1 MHTLT
6 HNWQT
11 RKQSKTHRI
20 TTKTTTGIQQ
30 RENAK
35 LLLQLQLL
43 LPHTTIEQQTKEK
56 QTEQYTTKNKQTTYI
71 NHMAGNV

>member
-20 TTKTTTGIQQ
+20 TTKTTTGMQQ

-43 LPHTTIEQQTKEK
+43 LPHTTIEQQTKENTQNNTLLKTSK
-56 QTEQYTTKNKQTTYI
+56 QLT
-71 NHMAGNV
+71 